1 MQNHAMFYRKV
12 SWQSKY
18 FLVSCTFPRFQ
29 FSGGLVWN
37 ALGFLYSMN
46 FLDLWTFCWFY
57 VATNIID
64 SRHSCALFRGTVTYP
79 FSESVEISIG
89 GQWYP
94 LGGSSAEILR
104 LRDAGFTRFDMTSN
118 GKRYHF
124 DLETRQKLSLLTL
137 DFRSMFGGVS
147 VCVLNNLMSLSL

>member
-1 MQNHAMFYRKV
+1 MLPRTSLIAAI
-12 SWQSKY
+12 
-18 FLVSCTFPRFQ
+18 LVPF
-29 FSGGLVWN
+29 
-37 ALGFLYSMN
+37 
-46 FLDLWTFCWFY
+46 
-57 VATNIID
+57 
-64 SRHSCALFRGTVTYP
+64 FRGTVTYP

-89 GQWYP
+89 GRWYP

-137 DFRSMFGGVS
+137 DFRSMFGGLS
-147 VCVLNNLMSLSL
+147 VCVLNNLM